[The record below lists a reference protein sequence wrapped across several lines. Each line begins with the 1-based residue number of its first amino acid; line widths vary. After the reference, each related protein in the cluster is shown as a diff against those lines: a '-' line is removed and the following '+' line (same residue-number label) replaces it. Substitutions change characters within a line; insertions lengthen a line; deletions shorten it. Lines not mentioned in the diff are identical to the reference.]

1 MSVEAPGVALAPLSI
16 LLLIAAVGFLLLV
29 LSGIRRPLLAGGL
42 ALLGLLM
49 GLFLLAGLYLLRSTA
64 SHGPAHAVRVESL
77 GRIAERPPRLP
88 GGIELEGEEIAI
100 QQATEQAEATA
111 PAVQAEAEQQPQPR
125 PAWVDSTE
133 TRDGDAFLMR
143 IQVGPY
149 SSSDEC
155 QEALGP
161 ALQDAA
167 EVYIRRVYGVQRP
180 APAPVR
186 LSAAEVHRLGVV
198 NQEWIES
205 KYDPFRVPNTMHTLH
220 ALLRFD
226 SRVNGEIDQLYNQQL
241 RGRRLGYTASGAGL
255 LLGVLA
261 TFFGYLKLDT
271 LSRGY
276 YSRRLRFA
284 AAAMILTQAV
294 VAALMVRG
302 LAGV

>member
-1 MSVEAPGVALAPLSI
+1 
-16 LLLIAAVGFLLLV
+16 
-29 LSGIRRPLLAGGL
+29 
-42 ALLGLLM
+42 
-49 GLFLLAGLYLLRSTA
+49 LAGLYLLRSTA
-64 SHGPAHAVRVESL
+64 SHRPAHAVRLESL
-77 GRIAERPPRLP
+77 ERIAERPPRLP
-88 GGIELEGEEIAI
+88 GTIELEGQETAI
-100 QQATEQAEATA
+100 PQATEPAEATA

-186 LSAAEVHRLGVV
+186 LSTTDIHRLRIVDK
-198 NQEWIES
+198 EWIES

-226 SRVNGEIDQLYNQQL
+226 SRVSREIDQLYNQQL
-241 RGRRLGYTASGAGL
+241 RGRRLAYTASGAGL